1 MADNLTKEQRHKN
14 MKNIRAENTSI
25 ELKFRKALYHAGFR
39 YLKNVKEM
47 TGKPD
52 IVLPKYKTVIFI
64 HGCFWHRH
72 ENCKY
77 ATTPATNKDFWINK
91 FNTTVIRD
99 KYEQDILKN
108 VGWNVIIIWE
118 CEIKYSFNKTLENT
132 IQLILNNKNL

>member
-99 KYEQDILKN
+99 KYKQDILKN
-108 VGWNVIIIWE
+108 AGWNVIIIWE